1 MQKGGAMQKLRNE
14 SKELEQEM
22 VLRVILVVQLE
33 VQLERDRVEVGKTCQ
48 QARRPVSEV
57 QR

>member
-1 MQKGGAMQKLRNE
+1 MQKGGAMQKLRNA

-33 VQLERDRVEVGKTCQ
+33 VQLERDREKLL
-48 QARRPVSEV
+48 ADRS
-57 QR
+57 